1 MSKTVDINTKEEVVE
16 DVNESMY
23 TDQDPETE
31 PKTTVEEAPNDEYS
45 EEPKGAKEVFKN
57 KEEKDIPLEVFKV
70 GNLKFKCHCCGHE
83 YVIEEGVQGGIRFD
97 LYATNKHK
105 LALACPQCK
114 AVLEMYFEKGD
125 DSGLV
130 DIDGKAIKKSTSNS
144 PDITDEVLDAEEQ
157 EPESEGIDGEMMAD
171 KDLEMSEEMTEETK
185 EEISKE
191 NKNVENEVS
200 VQEENKQE
208 TPV

>member
-23 TDQDPETE
+23 TDQDPET
-31 PKTTVEEAPNDEYS
+31 
-45 EEPKGAKEVFKN
+45 EPKGAKEVFKN

-171 KDLEMSEEMTEETK
+171 KDLEMSEEMTEEIK